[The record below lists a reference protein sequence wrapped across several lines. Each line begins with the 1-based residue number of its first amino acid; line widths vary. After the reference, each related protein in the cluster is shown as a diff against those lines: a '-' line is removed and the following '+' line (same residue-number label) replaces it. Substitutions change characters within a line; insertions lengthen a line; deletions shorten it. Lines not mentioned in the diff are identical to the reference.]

1 MAKLTPAQTIGPF
14 FHEGLAWAM
23 GNRSSERPADAVRI
37 TGRVLDREGV
47 GVSDALLEVWHPAW
61 PSSGIAGLQRAA
73 TDDAGRFAFLLPQ
86 VRQGQVHANV
96 TLFARGLLRGVYTRV
111 YLQAA
116 DDLAALVL
124 PDAVPAGRRATL
136 MARRRAA
143 DPAGYEWDVRLS
155 GANETVFFDL

>member
-1 MAKLTPAQTIGPF
+1 
-14 FHEGLAWAM
+14 
-23 GNRSSERPADAVRI
+23 
-37 TGRVLDREGV
+37 
-47 GVSDALLEVWHPAW
+47 
-61 PSSGIAGLQRAA
+61 
-73 TDDAGRFAFLLPQ
+73 
-86 VRQGQVHANV
+86 VHANV

-111 YLQAA
+111 YLQAG

-143 DPAGYEWDVRLS
+143 DPAEYEWDVRLS